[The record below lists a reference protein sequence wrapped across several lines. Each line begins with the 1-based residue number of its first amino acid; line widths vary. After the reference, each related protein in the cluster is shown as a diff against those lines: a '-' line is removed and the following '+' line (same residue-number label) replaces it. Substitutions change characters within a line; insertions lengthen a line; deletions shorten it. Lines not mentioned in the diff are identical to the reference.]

1 MGLIT
6 KQIHKRATNRLTQP
20 TRAVTR
26 LDVDQALDA
35 LRRVIE
41 QTPPKAGLLHTGE
54 KLWLAGQA
62 PGPWSV
68 YYGPPSRKDPSK
80 VVPIWT
86 THVTLSASS
95 TGTETLVTVSLAKWK
110 TRDGKLLGRREF
122 EQFLADLAA
131 QVAAR
136 DPSYSA
142 LDAS

>member
-1 MGLIT
+1 MGLIS
-6 KQIHKRATNRLTQP
+6 KQIHQRATNRLAQP

-26 LDVDQALDA
+26 LDVDQALDT

-41 QTPPKAGLLHTGE
+41 QTPSKTGLLNSGE
-54 KLWLAGQA
+54 KLWLARQA

-80 VVPIWT
+80 VVPTWT
-86 THVTLSASS
+86 THVTLKASS
-95 TGTETLVTVSLAKWK
+95 TGTETLVTISLAKWK
-110 TRDGKLLGRREF
+110 TRDGKLVGRREF
-122 EQFLADLAA
+122 EQFLEDVAA
-131 QVAAR
+131 QMAAR

>member
-1 MGLIT
+1 MGLIS
-6 KQIHKRATNRLTQP
+6 KQIHQRATNRLSQP
-20 TRAVTR
+20 TRAITR

-41 QTPPKAGLLHTGE
+41 QTPPKAGFLHSGE

-62 PGPWSV
+62 PGPWNV
-68 YYGPPSRKDPSK
+68 YYGPPSGKDPRK

-86 THVTLSASS
+86 TLVALNTSS
-95 TGTETLVTVSLAKWK
+95 TGTETLVTISLAKWK
-110 TRDGKLLGRREF
+110 TRDGKLVGRREF
-122 EQFLADLAA
+122 EQFLADVAA
-131 QVAAR
+131 QIVAR

>member
-6 KQIHKRATNRLTQP
+6 KQFHKRTTNRLTQP

-35 LRRVIE
+35 LRGVIE
-41 QTPPKAGLLHTGE
+41 QTPPKAGLLNAGE

-80 VVPIWT
+80 VVPTWT
-86 THVTLSASS
+86 THVTLNASS
-95 TGTETLVTVSLAKWK
+95 TGTETLVTISLAKWK
-110 TRDGKLLGRREF
+110 TRDGKLVGRREF
-122 EQFLADLAA
+122 ERFVADVAA
-131 QVAAR
+131 QITAM
-136 DPSYSA
+136 DPSYAA
-142 LDAS
+142 LDVS

>member
-1 MGLIT
+1 MGLIS
-6 KQIHKRATNRLTQP
+6 KQIHQRATNRLAQP

-26 LDVDQALDA
+26 LDVDQTLDA
-35 LRRVIE
+35 LRGLIE
-41 QTPPKAGLLHTGE
+41 QTPSKAGLLHSGE

-80 VVPIWT
+80 VVPTWT
-86 THVTLSASS
+86 THVTLNASS
-95 TGTETLVTVSLAKWK
+95 TGTETLVTISLAKWK
-110 TRDGKLLGRREF
+110 TRDGKLVGRREF
-122 EQFLADLAA
+122 EQFLADMAA
-131 QVAAR
+131 QIAAR

>member
-6 KQIHKRATNRLTQP
+6 KQIHKRATNRLAQP

-26 LDVDQALDA
+26 LDIDQALDA

-41 QTPPKAGLLHTGE
+41 QTPPKTGLLHTGE

-80 VVPIWT
+80 VVPTWT
-86 THVTLSASS
+86 THVSLNASS
-95 TGTETLVTVSLAKWK
+95 TGTETLVTISLAKWK
-110 TRDGKLLGRREF
+110 TRDGKLVGRREF
-122 EQFLADLAA
+122 EQFLDDVAA
-131 QVAAR
+131 QMAAR
-136 DPSYSA
+136 DPSYAA